1 MPSTPFA
8 GHALFPHHSPP
19 SSEATGEVKPPA
31 TVTVM
36 RCCCGYKILPG
47 REDFQGRENLTMPS
61 NSCGLFGATGTQLL
75 SSALRRNNCVHGGLR
90 DGRIGQKNEEVAH
103 SQSLHTAT
111 DLPALLAPVSTYK
124 KLRWTIRC
132 NRHGAAQHCTAAQ

>member
-1 MPSTPFA
+1 M
-8 GHALFPHHSPP
+8 
-19 SSEATGEVKPPA
+19 
-31 TVTVM
+31 VM

-47 REDFQGRENLTMPS
+47 RGDFQGRENLTMPS

-103 SQSLHTAT
+103 SQSLRTAT
-111 DLPALLAPVSTYK
+111 DLPALLAQCRHTRNSAGPFGATGTEPLSIA
-124 KLRWTIRC
+124 LRRNSC
-132 NRHGAAQHCTAAQ
+132 VHGGLRDSPIGPQEACRK